1 MEHRLLQRMSKIQ
14 SNLKLLANDE
24 KDLSVFSAYLQDAI
38 IIAQDIKFLLKNKT
52 FACIFNR
59 FMWEDAEQGVFRDNR
74 RVRSALVFKNVLNVK
89 SQNINVKKK
98 STILEF
104 LAIKISKIKNDNF
117 NLKLI
122 FSGGGVICSGLPKTN
137 NFELGIISVSEG
149 GLII

>member
-1 MEHRLLQRMSKIQ
+1 MSKIQ

-89 SQNINVKKK
+89 SQNINIKKK

-104 LAIKISKIKNDNF
+104 LAIKISKLKNDNY

-122 FSGGGVICSGLPKTN
+122 FSGGGVISLEIEFIESTLEDFSKSWTTKHKPKHK
-137 NFELGIISVSEG
+137 I
-149 GLII
+149 

>member
-1 MEHRLLQRMSKIQ
+1 MSKIE

-38 IIAQDIKFLLKNKT
+38 IITQDIKFLLKNKT

-74 RVRSALVFKNVLNVK
+74 RIRFALVFKNVLNIK
-89 SQNINVKKK
+89 YQNINAKKK
-98 STILEF
+98 TKKQELLE
-104 LAIKISKIKNDNF
+104 IKIYKLKNDNY

-122 FSGGGVICSGLPKTN
+122 FSGGGVISL
-137 NFELGIISVSEG
+137 ELEFIESTLEDFSESWTTKHKPRHK
-149 GLII
+149 I

>member
-1 MEHRLLQRMSKIQ
+1 MSKIQ

-38 IIAQDIKFLLKNKT
+38 IITQDIKFLLKNKT

-98 STILEF
+98 INNTRV
-104 LAIKISKIKNDNF
+104 
-117 NLKLI
+117 
-122 FSGGGVICSGLPKTN
+122 FSN
-137 NFELGIISVSEG
+137 QDQ
-149 GLII
+149 

>member
-1 MEHRLLQRMSKIQ
+1 MSKIR
-14 SNLKLLANDE
+14 SKLKLLAKDE
-24 KDLSVFSAYLQDAI
+24 KDLSVFSAYLQDALI
-38 IIAQDIKFLLKNKT
+38 ITHDIKFLLKNKT

-74 RVRSALVFKNVLNVK
+74 RIRSALIFKNVLNVR

-104 LAIKISKIKNDNF
+104 LAIKISKLKNNNC

-122 FSGGGVICSGLPKTN
+122 FSGGGVISLEVEFVESTLEDFSESWTAKHKPKHK
-137 NFELGIISVSEG
+137 I
-149 GLII
+149 

>member
-1 MEHRLLQRMSKIQ
+1 MSKIQ

-38 IIAQDIKFLLKNKT
+38 IITQDIKFLLKNKT

-59 FMWEDAEQGVFRDNR
+59 FMWEDTEQGVFRDNR

-122 FSGGGVICSGLPKTN
+122 FSGGGVISLEVEFIESTLEDFSESWTTKHKPKHK
-137 NFELGIISVSEG
+137 I
-149 GLII
+149 